1 VDLEIFIP
9 LGAFAMFSWMV
20 YVIVDSF
27 RRRQQLRVMGEF
39 HNKLLERVG
48 TAGELVEFFSTESGT
63 RFLQSLNTERSPAG
77 VPVRILRAT
86 QTGIV
91 MGTLG
96 LGLIGYGMMHAPSMS
111 RDDANA
117 LMFFTTIVFSVG
129 VGLLVSAAASWRL
142 SRRMGLLPMQGVN
155 GSETPPAA

>member
-1 VDLEIFIP
+1 
-9 LGAFAMFSWMV
+9 
-20 YVIVDSF
+20 
-27 RRRQQLRVMGEF
+27 
-39 HNKLLERVG
+39 
-48 TAGELVEFFSTESGT
+48 
-63 RFLQSLNTERSPAG
+63 
-77 VPVRILRAT
+77 
-86 QTGIV
+86 
-91 MGTLG
+91 
-96 LGLIGYGMMHAPSMS
+96 MMHAPSMS